1 MRRIA
6 IVICSLTILG
16 ACGSPKTT
24 TSGEAGAS
32 ETSTTS
38 SAKPTAAAP
47 TTKAT
52 RSDACQAMDSFIYD
66 LLIVAKARNEPA
78 AKKQEILASTA
89 AHANALKVAAPEL
102 GLAVDV
108 RLTYAQ
114 ALLAGE
120 PTQDAKDRE
129 LTAKTQFDD
138 WYKTHGCA

>member
-1 MRRIA
+1 LRRIA

-24 TSGEAGAS
+24 ASGEAGAS

-38 SAKPTAAAP
+38 STRPAAAP

-66 LLIVAKARNEPA
+66 LLIVAKARNETP

-89 AHANALKVAAPEL
+89 THANALKVAAPEL